1 MPLYV
6 VDHRGGLPIASYE
19 RTPRVAVETDAA
31 SREDLPEVLCSA
43 AANVALQTLA
53 SIRSGRVPRDVD
65 AIVTWFS
72 GDRLLQGGVA
82 NIWRDIRTPGRRC
95 FVPVH
100 LPCVAELDLIALEPR
115 WLSGGNMKDF
125 WTASARIMRASAL
138 SSQASACLHAT
149 PQSWGQLLLALHSD
163 NSQFGA
169 GVETLARLAK
179 DTSAPA
185 QIAALALR
193 NLIVVLTRCGE
204 VAKAADVLQ
213 GALEKYPDYPELCYV
228 GALLYM
234 HQNKR
239 ADAIKILEKAA
250 GGNHEFVGSGGE
262 TSYRSAWLMGRLAL
276 QTGNQSVAVANFHQG
291 LMSHPVFKPAVE
303 DLFRLRLPRFVVDSL
318 QYDITRM
325 VRQEPQHLKPAFEF
339 FLLHRVFQ
347 AARRL
352 VNTMPIAQDE
362 KEILLQR
369 LAAAERPYRRSR
381 GHQGKPG
388 VVLCG
393 AFFEQSSLARINR
406 EIAKALLAS
415 PQFNVS
421 LEPACDPQMPA
432 PSVANGKAL
441 AEAMMR
447 QPERVDLTI
456 RHSWPPNFEKP
467 ASGRLAVIL
476 PWEYGSV
483 PRVWVKEIE
492 RNVDEL
498 WVPSRFV
505 RDVFIRAGVGKDRLQ
520 VIPNGFDPQSL
531 SPEGAW
537 MRPTGS
543 RKFMFLFVGGAILR
557 KGIDVLLSAYA
568 RAFEA
573 GDDVTLLVSTGAN
586 PAYSHNSQENMLKKF
601 VSNPRLPHLAYLA
614 KQLDEATLASLYR
627 GCDAFVLPYRGE
639 GFGMP
644 IAEAMAC
651 GKPVITT
658 AAGPAPEFC
667 PTDCAY
673 LVPAVETEVQ
683 ESLPPFG
690 EFVSEW
696 SWFEPDVPALA
707 KAMRHVYENRD
718 EAASRGRKGA
728 KAIRQN
734 HTWDKITSLY
744 LKRII
749 KLTEMT
755 SLEPN
760 AARDKEPECQ
770 PSLSP

>member
-19 RTPRVAVETDAA
+19 RTPRVVVETDGA
-31 SREDLPEVLCSA
+31 SPGELPETLRSS
-43 AANVALQTLA
+43 AANVSLQTLA
-53 SIRSGRVPRDVD
+53 SIRSGRVPREAD
-65 AIVTWFS
+65 AVVTWFS

-125 WTASARIMRASAL
+125 WTASARITRGAAL
-138 SSQASACLHAT
+138 SPRATACLHAIAQ
-149 PQSWGQLLLALHSD
+149 PWSQLLLALYSD
-163 NSQFGA
+163 NSKFGA
-169 GVETLARLAK
+169 GVEALARLAK
-179 DTSAPA
+179 GAESAP

-193 NLIVVLTRCGE
+193 NLIVVLTRCGD
-204 VAKAADVLQ
+204 VAKAADILQ
-213 GALEKYPDYPELCYV
+213 GALEKYPDYPELCYI
-228 GALLYM
+228 GALLYT

-303 DLFRLRLPRFVVDSL
+303 DLLRLRLPRFVVDSL

-325 VRQEPQHLKPAFEF
+325 VRQEPQYLKPVVDF
-339 FLLHRVFQ
+339 FLLHGVFQ
-347 AARRL
+347 PARRL
-352 VNTMPIAQDE
+352 VNTMALTEGE

-369 LAAAERPYRRSR
+369 LAMAEATSPSKRTN
-381 GHQGKPG
+381 QEKPG
-388 VVLCG
+388 VVLYG
-393 AFFEQSSLARINR
+393 AFLEQSSLARINR
-406 EIAKALLAS
+406 EIAAALLGS
-415 PQFNVS
+415 GQFDMA

-432 PSVANGKAL
+432 QGL
-441 AEAMMR
+441 ADGEAIAKSMMR
-447 QPERVDLTI
+447 HPDRLDLTI

-483 PRVWVKEIE
+483 PRLWVKEIE

-505 RDVFIRAGVGKDRLQ
+505 RDVFVRAGVSKDRVQ

-537 MRPTGS
+537 TRPTGS

-651 GKPVITT
+651 GKPAITT

-667 PTDCAY
+667 PTDCGY
-673 LVPAVETEVQ
+673 FVPAVETEVP
-683 ESLPPFG
+683 EPLPPFG
-690 EFVSEW
+690 EFVSKW
-696 SWFEPDVPALA
+696 TWFEPDVPALA

-718 EAASRGRKGA
+718 EAAARGRKA
-728 KAIRQN
+728 ARAIRQN

-744 LKRII
+744 LKRVT
-749 KLTEMT
+749 KLTELT

-760 AARDKEPECQ
+760 DAMGKERECQ